1 MVERRTRARGR
12 RYADET
18 LWYYCE
24 LVVAAAFLIGIA
36 VGWLVAELS

>member
-1 MVERRTRARGR
+1 MVERRIKSRGR

-24 LVVAAAFLIGIA
+24 LGRRLPR
-36 VGWLVAELS
+36 S